1 MGEEIFIDANIFLE
15 VFLKDSK
22 SEECKS
28 FLKSVEEENNLAIT
42 TDFIIYSCILQVQNK
57 LQNTKFVKSTI
68 LFFNSYPNIKILR
81 SSFEDLH
88 DAIEIMET
96 EKLDF
101 DDSLVVACMKNYGI
115 GKLASLDRHFDKVK
129 NVKKIVF

>member
-1 MGEEIFIDANIFLE
+1 
-15 VFLKDSK
+15 
-22 SEECKS
+22 
-28 FLKSVEEENNLAIT
+28 
-42 TDFIIYSCILQVQNK
+42 
-57 LQNTKFVKSTI
+57 
-68 LFFNSYPNIKILR
+68 
-81 SSFEDLH
+81 
-88 DAIEIMET
+88 MET